1 MRFQDWD
8 VLLFPQGS
16 HVPLREFRTA
26 CYAHQDPDPMHPRP
40 TTTTTSS
47 STNSTNNN
55 TTTTTTTTA
64 AVATTPLLTAFVP
77 SLSAGEGFQVS
88 VHSWSTPT
96 AIAGGGVGGGN
107 GAVMQWRVKIVVDGA
122 VVACET
128 FGEEAVWPRQM
139 GELTFPRPKSAG
151 IERSEA
157 DDDVWWVLDLSSA
170 TDAEGKKLPLS
181 FPRFHRSILTQS
193 HWNACDDMGRI
204 KVQLSAGYEVDLEG
218 RSHFVKTVDHVVFSF
233 QPAPLDILERSGI
246 AWPHANL
253 PVVNNPLQA
262 PEARR
267 VSLGGHL
274 PILDDSSSRSTSAY
288 SFVPPTAYPTFDMAA
303 AYPGSG
309 AQSLHNQSM
318 HLRLPSDQLQKI
330 IDALNPPRAA
340 ETVCYAMHRHHV
352 RPLTAAQLSMPPPP
366 VPQQRSTVGSTTPVS
381 NRRGNNSSRY
391 SDISMHASCTSFPS
405 CISEDAEG
413 CLVHQPATIVRGR
426 KEGLAVEPSPTKK
439 RKSSDTA
446 TSSSHPRRSN
456 LDNTESSPRSPRL
469 PQHSAR
475 HPPCNP
481 PANTTANGALARRK
495 LSKKAHTLCPEE
507 SHAQQQ

>member
-1 MRFQDWD
+1 VCM
-8 VLLFPQGS
+8 
-16 HVPLREFRTA
+16 
-26 CYAHQDPDPMHPRP
+26 
-40 TTTTTSS
+40 
-47 STNSTNNN
+47 
-55 TTTTTTTTA
+55 
-64 AVATTPLLTAFVP
+64 
-77 SLSAGEGFQVS
+77 AG
-88 VHSWSTPT
+88 
-96 AIAGGGVGGGN
+96 
-107 GAVMQWRVKIVVDGA
+107 
-122 VVACET
+122 
-128 FGEEAVWPRQM
+128 
-139 GELTFPRPKSAG
+139 
-151 IERSEA
+151 
-157 DDDVWWVLDLSSA
+157 LDLSSA
-170 TDAEGKKLPLS
+170 TDAEGNKLPLS

-233 QPAPLDILERSGI
+233 QPAPLGKSSSTQELLMPVLTSFTDILERSGI

-262 PEARR
+262 SEARR
-267 VSLGGHL
+267 ISLGGHL

-303 AYPGSG
+303 PYPGSA

-330 IDALNPPRAA
+330 IEALTPPKAA
-340 ETVCYAMHRHHV
+340 EAVCCMTHRHHIQS
-352 RPLTAAQLSMPPPP
+352 LTAAQLSMPPPP

-469 PQHSAR
+469 PQHRPR
-475 HPPCNP
+475 HYPRNP
-481 PANTTANGALARRK
+481 PATTTTTTRAIPRRK
-495 LSKKAHTLCPEE
+495 LSKKAHALRPEE
-507 SHAQQQ
+507 PHAQQQ